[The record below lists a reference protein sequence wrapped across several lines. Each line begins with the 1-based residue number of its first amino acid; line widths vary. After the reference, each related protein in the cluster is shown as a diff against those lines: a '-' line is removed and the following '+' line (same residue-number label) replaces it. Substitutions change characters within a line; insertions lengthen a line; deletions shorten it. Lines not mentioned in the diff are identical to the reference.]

1 MKRKDSF
8 LENDIYKSATSQ
20 LRISAD
26 ALVFLFGWIGITS
39 FIIANFH
46 LQGNNIKQTEST
58 EKFWYLTL
66 LLTTWIILHFT
77 LVKEKF
83 SFKNSMLFQ
92 IIGLITAATGLINW
106 VGDPVWH
113 KGIWLGFEWPYLL
126 IYALIFFTLL
136 MRIMYKHTMHYK
148 LIRVFI
154 FLLSIYSIVSYI
166 VTAWQDTKSI
176 SDKYSYSFVNKAK
189 KK

>member
-8 LENDIYKSATSQ
+8 LENDIYKSATSH

-83 SFKNSMLFQ
+83 SFKNS
-92 IIGLITAATGLINW
+92 
-106 VGDPVWH
+106 
-113 KGIWLGFEWPYLL
+113 Y
-126 IYALIFFTLL
+126 
-136 MRIMYKHTMHYK
+136 
-148 LIRVFI
+148 
-154 FLLSIYSIVSYI
+154 
-166 VTAWQDTKSI
+166 
-176 SDKYSYSFVNKAK
+176 
-189 KK
+189 